1 MTKRE
6 KRLTQ
11 IGGVILA
18 LTIVSWIFNSY
29 SATLSDLERE
39 LEQAQ
44 RQVDDIDIA
53 DREVEKLA
61 QQFDEMR
68 GQSLP
73 SDIST
78 AQTAYKAWLIDLL
91 QQDDYKFNN
100 VKIAS
105 NAITE
110 SEDALFVRHPFQV
123 SFAGSLDSITNMLY
137 AFYSK
142 QILHRVNQL
151 SLQPLS
157 QDELSVRMTVEAIA
171 LSDAPKTV
179 DLEAIKSKETLSHGD
194 AAKYA
199 EAILNRNLFGPGNN
213 APTITSSTRQSF
225 YISEDEDDRESFR
238 LTADAKDR
246 NQTVSYELIKHNFP
260 NESQIEFTNDGRVRV
275 QSDEVGEFEIQ
286 VQATDTG
293 IPAKQ
298 SEIKSISIVF
308 RERPPTPEPEKVE
321 PPKPFDVAQLAVFTA
336 TVEINDRLE
345 AWIWRREKQEM
356 LKLTIG
362 DPIDLGTFQGK
373 IVSISNKALEVEHAE
388 QGLLSVPSG
397 KTLSEAQNLT
407 DAVLDALET
416 PGTESP

>member
-1 MTKRE
+1 MTNRE

-11 IGGVILA
+11 VGGAILV

-29 SATLSDLERE
+29 RTSLSDLDS
-39 LEQAQ
+39 QVDKAQ
-44 RQVDDIDIA
+44 RQVDDIEIA
-53 DREVEKLA
+53 ERQVEALA
-61 QQFDEMR
+61 IEFDQLR

-91 QQDDYKFNN
+91 QQDSFSFEN

-110 SEDALFVRHPFQV
+110 SEDAVFVRHPFQV
-123 SFAGSLDSITNMLY
+123 SFSGSLDSITDMLY
-137 AFYSK
+137 TFYSK
-142 QILHRVNQL
+142 QILHRINQL
-151 SLQPLS
+151 SLQPTG
-157 QDELSVRMTVEAIA
+157 QDQLNVRMIVEAIA
-171 LSDAPKTV
+171 LNDAPKTV
-179 DLEAIKSKETLSHGD
+179 DLNAIPSKEQLSHGD

-213 APTITSSTRQSF
+213 APVITSGSQQSF
-225 YISEDEDDRESFR
+225 YVSDDEDDRESFR
-238 LTADAKDR
+238 LAADAKDR
-246 NQTVSYELIKHNFP
+246 NQTVSYTLIEHNFP
-260 NESQIEFTNDGRVRV
+260 SDTQIEFTPDGRVLV
-275 QSDEVGEFEIQ
+275 QSSEIAEYEIK

-293 IPAKQ
+293 IPAK
-298 SEIKSISIVF
+298 KSDVKTISIAF
-308 RERPPTPEPEKVE
+308 TERPPAAEPMEVE
-321 PPKPFDVAQLAVFTA
+321 APKPFDVAQLAVFTA

-362 DPIDLGTFQGK
+362 DAIDLGTFQGK
-373 IVSISNKALEVEHAE
+373 IVSISTKALEVEHAE

-397 KTLSEAQNLT
+397 KTLSEAENLT
-407 DAVLDALET
+407 DAVLDALES
-416 PGTESP
+416 PGTELP

>member
-39 LEQAQ
+39 LQQAQ

-53 DREVEKLA
+53 EREVEKLA

>member
-53 DREVEKLA
+53 EREVEKLA

-407 DAVLDALET
+407 DAVLDALES

>member
-1 MTKRE
+1 MTNRE

-11 IGGVILA
+11 VGGVILA
-18 LTIVSWIFNSY
+18 LTVVSWIFNSY
-29 SATLSDLERE
+29 RTSLSDLDSQ
-39 LEQAQ
+39 LEKAQ

-53 DREVEKLA
+53 TRQVEALSRD
-61 QQFDEMR
+61 FDQLR

-91 QQDDYKFNN
+91 QRDSFSFDN

-110 SEDALFVRHPFQV
+110 SEDAVFVRHPFQV
-123 SFAGSLDSITNMLY
+123 SFSGSLDGITDMLY

-142 QILHRVNQL
+142 QILHRINQL
-151 SLQPLS
+151 SLQPTG
-157 QDELSVRMTVEAIA
+157 QDQLNVRMIVEAIA
-171 LSDAPKTV
+171 LSDAPTKV
-179 DLEAIKSKETLSHGD
+179 DLNAIESKESLSHGD

-213 APTITSSTRQSF
+213 APVITSGSQQSF
-225 YISEDEDDRESFR
+225 YVSEDADDRESFR
-238 LTADAKDR
+238 LAADAKDR
-246 NQTVSYELIKHNFP
+246 NQTVSYSLIEHNFP
-260 NESQIEFTNDGRVRV
+260 SDAQIEFTPDGRVLV
-275 QSDEVGEFEIQ
+275 QSSEIAEYEIK

-293 IPAKQ
+293 IPAKK
-298 SEIKSISIVF
+298 SEVKTISIAF
-308 RERPPTPEPEKVE
+308 TERPPAPEPMEVE
-321 PPKPFDVAQLAVFTA
+321 APKPFDVAQLAVFTA

-373 IVSISNKALEVEHAE
+373 IVSISTKALEVENAE

-397 KTLSEAQNLT
+397 KTLSEAENLT
-407 DAVLDALET
+407 DAVLDAIDS
-416 PGTESP
+416 PGTELP

>member
-53 DREVEKLA
+53 EREVEKLA

>member
-29 SATLSDLERE
+29 SATLSDLEGE

-53 DREVEKLA
+53 EREVEKLA

-91 QQDDYKFNN
+91 QQDAYKFNN

-407 DAVLDALET
+407 DAVLDALES

>member
-53 DREVEKLA
+53 EREVEKLA

-91 QQDDYKFNN
+91 QQDAYKFNN

-407 DAVLDALET
+407 DAVLDALES

>member
-53 DREVEKLA
+53 EREVEKLA

-246 NQTVSYELIKHNFP
+246 NQTVSYELVKHNFP

-407 DAVLDALET
+407 DAVLDALE
-416 PGTESP
+416 SPATGSP

>member
-1 MTKRE
+1 MTNRE

-11 IGGVILA
+11 FGGVILA
-18 LTIVSWIFNSY
+18 LTIVSWIFTSY
-29 SATLSDLERE
+29 RTSLSDLDSQVEK
-39 LEQAQ
+39 AQ
-44 RQVDDIDIA
+44 RQVDDIEIA
-53 DREVEKLA
+53 ELQVEALA
-61 QQFDEMR
+61 IEFDQLR
-68 GQSLP
+68 GQSLS

-78 AQTAYKAWLIDLL
+78 AQTAYKAWLINLL
-91 QQDDYKFNN
+91 QQKSFRFDN

-110 SEDALFVRHPFQV
+110 SEDQVFVRHPFQV
-123 SFAGSLDSITNMLY
+123 SFSGSLDSITDMLY

-142 QILHRVNQL
+142 QILHRINQL
-151 SLQPLS
+151 SLQPTG
-157 QDELSVRMTVEAIA
+157 QDQLNVRMTVEAIA
-171 LSDAPKTV
+171 LSDAPITV
-179 DLEAIKSKETLSHGD
+179 DLNAIESKESLSHGD

-225 YISEDEDDRESFR
+225 YISDDEDDRESFR

-246 NQTVSYELIKHNFP
+246 NQTVSYQLIEHNFP
-260 NESQIEFTNDGRVRV
+260 DDSQIEFTNDGRVRV

-293 IPAKQ
+293 IPAKK

-308 RERPPTPEPEKVE
+308 RERPPTPEPPKVE

-373 IVSISNKALEVEHAE
+373 IVSISTKALEVEHAE

-397 KTLSEAQNLT
+397 KTLSEAENLT
-407 DAVLDALET
+407 DAVLNALES
-416 PGTESP
+416 PGTELP

>member
-53 DREVEKLA
+53 EREVEKLA

-179 DLEAIKSKETLSHGD
+179 DLEAIKSKEILSHGD

-213 APTITSSTRQSF
+213 APTITSNTRQSF

-308 RERPPTPEPEKVE
+308 RERPPTPETPKVE

-407 DAVLDALET
+407 DAVLDALES

>member
-53 DREVEKLA
+53 EREVEKLA

-171 LSDAPKTV
+171 LSDASKTV